1 MMNRSQDDA
10 NEGNRR
16 KRGPASAQPNRTED
30 PSAIPTLPRV
40 SPRPA
45 SWAALVRE
53 IQSALGRSGV
63 RSVLLHP
70 GTDLLQEHDLDLA
83 VDQSINR
90 VWGGLV
96 SLLGRFGYRPV
107 LRSEYDVGGA
117 WYSVFAR
124 PSGPRL
130 ERLALDICSDRTGI
144 GKLALPMREMLAHPW
159 VDREVRRPQPAWEA
173 AYVLAK
179 QTWKRQWR
187 SPRLKQA
194 AVMASMHSAE
204 FERASAIV
212 FGRRTAARLMHRAAR
227 GEPLI
232 RTAHEGRQLLRA
244 IHRTRAMRDPAL
256 PLRFAARWLRRL
268 GTPSGLHIAIVGPDG
283 SGKSSLASHLHD
295 ELAPMFRRTLRLHW
309 RPGLL
314 PRLGALSGRA
324 SADST
329 RPHGTRP
336 YGWLLSTARLLYYW
350 TDHALGYWLI
360 VWPMRLRSGL
370 VIQERG
376 YDDMLVD
383 PLRYR
388 LRTLGGL
395 GSILAPLVPTA
406 DITLGLIGD
415 PWTFHAR
422 KPELAEAEIRRQIGR
437 WTKIS
442 EGRPGM
448 HLIDTSGE
456 VDEARARAIDAVIA
470 SRAAA
475 LT

>member
-1 MMNRSQDDA
+1 MNPSQDDA
-10 NEGNRR
+10 DEGDGR
-16 KRGPASAQPNRTED
+16 KRDPASAQPKPSQD
-30 PSAIPTLPRV
+30 SSAIPIMPRV
-40 SPRPA
+40 PPRPL

-53 IQSALGRSGV
+53 IQSGLGRSGV

-70 GTDLLQEHDLDLA
+70 GTDPLQEHDLDLA
-83 VDQSINR
+83 VDQSVER
-90 VWGGLV
+90 VWGVLV
-96 SLLGRFGYRPV
+96 SLLGRLGYRPV

-117 WYSVFAR
+117 WYTVFAR
-124 PSGPRL
+124 PIGPRL
-130 ERLALDICSDRTGI
+130 ERLALDLCSDRTGI
-144 GKLALPMREMLAHPW
+144 GKLAIPMREMLAHPW

-179 QTWKRQWR
+179 QTWKRQWK
-187 SPRLKQA
+187 SPKLKQA
-194 AVMASMHSAE
+194 AVMAGVHSGE

-212 FGRRTAARLMHRAAR
+212 FGRRAAARLRHRAAR

-232 RTAHEGRQLLRA
+232 RTAIEGRQLLRA

-256 PLRFAARWLRRL
+256 PFRIAARWLRRL

-283 SGKSSLASHLHD
+283 SGKSSLASHMHD
-295 ELAPMFRRTLRLHW
+295 EFAPMFRRSLRLHW

-329 RPHGTRP
+329 RPHEAPP

-350 TDHALGYWLI
+350 ADHALGYWVI
-360 VWPMRLRSGL
+360 VWPIRLRSGL

-388 LRTLGGL
+388 LRTPGGL
-395 GSILAPLVPTA
+395 GSILARLVPTA
-406 DITLGLIGD
+406 DITLELIGD
-415 PWTFHAR
+415 PSTLHAR

-437 WTKIS
+437 WQKIG
-442 EGRPGM
+442 EGGHGM

-456 VDEARARAIDAVIA
+456 IDEARTHAIEAVIA
-470 SRAAA
+470 SRA